1 MAARSKVGM
10 YVSFCSGARLIKG
23 TVAKR
28 FAYFLLKKPC
38 WKCCGNLVVNQGYLV
53 KLSCQMLKFII
64 ACNGSQPR
72 SIFSLKQQPC
82 VPFCWSNSSLVGTDP
97 PCSDRSVWTSGL
109 NVHVQMLLQQTR
121 ATWMLEPLSRG
132 GCAAFLGYRVSI
144 LTIWGGL
151 SVSPALLSPGF
162 FC

>member
-1 MAARSKVGM
+1 MAARSKVGV
-10 YVSFCSGARLIKG
+10 YVPFSSGARLIKG

-28 FAYFLLKKPC
+28 FAYFLLKSPAENV
-38 WKCCGNLVVNQGYLV
+38 GNLVVNQGYLV

-64 ACNGSQPR
+64 ACDGSQPR

-97 PCSDRSVWTSGL
+97 PCSDRSVWTSGV

-121 ATWMLEPLSRG
+121 AAWMLEPLSRG
-132 GCAAFLGYRVSI
+132 GFAAFLGYRVSI
-144 LTIWGGL
+144 LTIWGSL
-151 SVSPALLSPGF
+151 SILPALLLSL
-162 FC
+162 C